1 MLPPH
6 LWRSSQQEILSR
18 QLALPATQVPSRRST
33 HYEPRAHEPPRAHED
48 PSSGAGAMAARDPTS
63 PKARTPPSLET
74 PPSQL

>member
-33 HYEPRAHEPPRAHED
+33 HYELPSAHEPARAHEPPRAH
-48 PSSGAGAMAARDPTS
+48 G
-63 PKARTPPSLET
+63 
-74 PPSQL
+74 

>member
-33 HYEPRAHEPPRAHED
+33 HYEPPRAHGD

>member
-33 HYEPRAHEPPRAHED
+33 HYQPPRAHEPPRAH
-48 PSSGAGAMAARDPTS
+48 G
-63 PKARTPPSLET
+63 
-74 PPSQL
+74 